1 MKILKIA
8 TLNLLVLVGAATL
21 NAQSSFYI
29 TGSTAY
35 RLQANNT
42 ILAMYDAVPAVQYGF
57 TGATLAGANQV
68 IFVGNIGG
76 VAINTFTSWTG
87 SEAGIQSVAGAAIT
101 ANFLPANTPV
111 STGGTGGA
119 AAGTD
124 PHHPDACMSDTFQSS
139 SQFKNVFR
147 GVTYAALSE
156 ASGTTA
162 GHGSPVGVVAF
173 KWCARNGSTI
183 TNMTSQLAR
192 ALYPS
197 GKLPLALFTGNNA
210 DETKP
215 VVALGRNPDSGTR
228 LTSFAET
235 GLGALSAVHQYQP
248 RNSAGVTVN
257 TTTGTIS
264 QFQPWPAETI
274 NGVPV
279 AAFNSGYSSGG
290 DLSKAMA
297 ATVTDPVTIG
307 ATSYPGSNVTF
318 VGYLGTGDADS
329 NLLNA
334 GNPRIGVEL
343 SYNGVLLGNVGGD
356 YGTVP
361 ALIEGRYTFWGYEHL
376 LYNTATIGVDQ
387 KSAADTLAT
396 HLFDG
401 GSQILLS
408 NMRVQRTSDG
418 TTVSNSYATP

>member
-1 MKILKIA
+1 MKILKTA

-35 RLQANNT
+35 RLQVNNT
-42 ILAMYDAVPAVQYGF
+42 ILAMYDAGVQYGY
-57 TGATLAGANQV
+57 TGATLAGANQA

-87 SEAGIQSVAGAAIT
+87 SEAGIQAVAGPNTIT
-101 ANFLPANTPV
+101 ANFLLPGTPV
-111 STGGTGGA
+111 STGGTPNA
-119 AAGTD
+119 PAGTD
-124 PHHPDACMSDTFQSS
+124 PHHGDACMSDTFQST

-147 GVTYAALSE
+147 TVTYAALSE

-173 KWCARNGSTI
+173 KWCARNGAPFSNI
-183 TNMTSQLAR
+183 TSQQVR

-197 GKLPLALFTGNNA
+197 GKLPLALFTGNSA

-235 GLGALSAVHQYQP
+235 GLGALTAVRQYQP
-248 RNSAGVTVN
+248 RNSAGVLVN

-264 QFQPWPAETI
+264 QFQPWPSESI

-318 VGYLGTGDADS
+318 IGYLGTGDADA
-329 NLLNA
+329 NLLNP
-334 GNPRIGVEL
+334 GNPRLGAEL

-361 ALIEGRYTFWGYEHL
+361 ALTEGRYTFWGYEHL
-376 LYNTATIGVDQ
+376 LYNAATIGTDQ

-408 NMRVQRTSDG
+408 NMKVQRTSDG
-418 TTVSNSYATP
+418 TVVTNSYATP